1 MSETNGDLG
10 NNLDPKWIKVA
21 KEELNE
27 NPKQRH
33 EEIEKFK
40 KMILEDKEL
49 SCQMDDAFLLRF
61 LRARKFNHIRA
72 LEVLQK
78 YYRNR
83 SKYST
88 IFSDFYPS
96 ATKPHLEQYVT
107 AILPVRDRLGRAIL
121 VFHSERWKD
130 PKSSDI
136 NDMLRVIMM
145 WCEKAL
151 EDEETQ
157 INGLVYLGN
166 AKGFTF
172 KHMQGISLDWIK
184 LCAGFIQIFLYGSE
198 LDSLHSHFSPDTLPP
213 EFGGNLNLD
222 YRALTENLLKD
233 EEKFIIRSKYG
244 YKKK

>member
-1 MSETNGDLG
+1 
-10 NNLDPKWIKVA
+10 
-21 KEELNE
+21 
-27 NPKQRH
+27 
-33 EEIEKFK
+33 
-40 KMILEDKEL
+40 MILEDKEV

-145 WCEKAL
+145 WCEKSL

-184 LCAGFIQIFLYGSE
+184 LCAGFIQDSFPLRFKAFHIINVNKAFQYFFSIMKLFLKEKIRERIFLYGSE
-198 LDSLHSHFSPDTLPP
+198 LDSLHSNFSPDTLPP

-222 YRALTENLLKD
+222 YQALTENLLKD
-233 EEKFIIRSKYG
+233 EEKFIIRSRYG